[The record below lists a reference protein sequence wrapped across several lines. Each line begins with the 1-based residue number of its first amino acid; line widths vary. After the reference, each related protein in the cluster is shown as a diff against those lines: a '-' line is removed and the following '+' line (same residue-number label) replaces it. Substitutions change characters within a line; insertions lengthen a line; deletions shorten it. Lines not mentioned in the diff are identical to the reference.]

1 MNKLPGTVRASLNN
15 WRPIGAA
22 GNRCKK
28 REMERGTVI
37 LEKVKSCKLVFAKQ
51 TTKCKIN

>member
-1 MNKLPGTVRASLNN
+1 MNKLPGTVRETLNN